1 MTNGSNAHGVTFAQI
16 SWLNRT
22 LTGHPN
28 VTAVT
33 RTNDIQ
39 FDVERGRGGPVRI
52 VCLDEYTCSIAKV
65 FEVREE
71 FPGVNL
77 IYVGG
82 MWNSYTGDAKR
93 HCLEAKIGLFNTKEM
108 SGALHRNDFWNYVRR
123 D

>member
-16 SWLNRT
+16 SWLNRM

-52 VCLDEYTCSIAKV
+52 VCLDEYTCGIAKV
-65 FEVREE
+65 FEVLEE

-82 MWNSYTGDAKR
+82 MWNSYSGDAKR
-93 HCLEAKIGLFNTKEM
+93 HCLEAEIGLFNTKEM